1 MLTVPAC
8 KVQQLFFNCLQQW
21 LLANLDD
28 ILPDISHI
36 PNVQKELVAMALSEQ
51 RAIGWDLCFHGYL
64 SRHWWALA
72 VAACPFV
79 PPTDECPTASLH
91 AGKTW
96 ARNSISH
103 LWEFAHEMWIHHNST
118 LHNSALPDCH
128 QMKGTTVDADITTL
142 YNKVDSYAAE
152 DRWRFDLPLA
162 LHLCTPLQSHHR
174 WLILT
179 RVLIDKSNNHDSRGQ
194 SKLTTFF
201 QVLSPW
207 RSHPSHQ
214 PSSPLPPGTTT

>member
-8 KVQQLFFNCLQQW
+8 KVQQLFFDCFRRW
-21 LLANLDD
+21 LANPDD

-36 PNVQKELVAMALSEQ
+36 PNAQQELVATALSEQ
-51 RAIGWDLCFHGYL
+51 RAIGWDLCFRGYL
-64 SRHWWALA
+64 SRHWALA
-72 VAACPFV
+72 VAACPFL
-79 PPTDECPTASLH
+79 PPTDECPTASLD

-96 ARNSISH
+96 ARKSISH
-103 LWEFAHEMWIHHNST
+103 LWEFGHEMWTHRNST

-128 QMKGTTVDADITTL
+128 QMKGAAVDADITTL
-142 YNKVDSYAAE
+142 YHKVDSYAAE

-162 LHLCTPLQSHHR
+162 LCLHTPLRSRRR
-174 WLILT
+174 WLSLT
-179 RVLIDKSNNHDSRGQ
+179 RVLVDKSTNHDSRGQ

-214 PSSPLPPGTTT
+214 PSSSLPPGTTT